1 MNIVAVTDAA
11 GAITQPQL
19 IAAAEEV
26 HRQLRPHLPK
36 DYMGRLKEVFA
47 SGAEMAVAEKDGR
60 VLGVTVFRV
69 MEKTFTGREL
79 YCDDLVSDERER
91 SSGVG
96 KALLD
101 YLKGLA
107 EQRGC
112 DNFALSSGCQ
122 RTAAHRFYFREG
134 LVIGAFS
141 FSRKVKP

>member
-1 MNIVAVTDAA
+1 MKVVPVTDAQ
-11 GAITQPQL
+11 GAMTEPGL

-26 HRQLRPHLPK
+26 HRQLRPHLPP
-36 DYMGRLKEVFA
+36 DYQGRLKEVFA
-47 SGAEMAVAEKDGR
+47 TGAEMAVAERDGR

-101 YLKGLA
+101 YLKGVA

-112 DNFALSSGCQ
+112 DHFVLDSGCQ
-122 RTAAHRFYFREG
+122 RTQAHKFYFREG
-134 LVIGAFS
+134 LAITAFH
-141 FSRKVKP
+141 FTRKLK

>member
-1 MNIVAVTDAA
+1 MKVVPVTDAQ
-11 GAITQPQL
+11 GAMTEPGL

-26 HRQLRPHLPK
+26 HRQLRPHLPP
-36 DYMGRLKEVFA
+36 DYQGRLKEVFA
-47 SGAEMAVAEKDGR
+47 TGAEMAVAERDGR
-60 VLGVTVFRV
+60 VLGVTVFRM

-101 YLKGLA
+101 YLKGVA

-112 DNFALSSGCQ
+112 DHFVLDSGCQ
-122 RTAAHRFYFREG
+122 RTQAHKFYFREG
-134 LVIGAFS
+134 LAITAFH
-141 FSRKVKP
+141 FTRKLK